1 VPRTASAALLHWR
14 TTRPTPNTDVAITI
28 ACISGKGGV
37 GKTTTTINLAAALAE
52 RGRRVLAVDCDPQ
65 SNLTSGL
72 GFDPYRLPVTI
83 GDVFAG
89 RVRAAPD
96 AFLSTH
102 WENLWLLPAK
112 PDLSAVENDLNSS
125 LNRELLLR
133 DALSRDGIQASFDF
147 ILFDTPPNFGFHT
160 INVLAAIRY
169 VLIPVQMSGYAIK
182 GLKEVLRTVHAA
194 RQRLNPE
201 LRILGIVATFVNL
214 RTNFSRDMLEG
225 LREIPN
231 LTVFDTIIKL
241 TVKLQET
248 SLAGVPVTS
257 YAASSEAAYA
267 YRSLAD
273 EVLAHV

>member
-1 VPRTASAALLHWR
+1 M
-14 TTRPTPNTDVAITI
+14 AITI

-52 RGRRVLAVDCDPQ
+52 QGKRVLTVDLDPQ

-72 GFDPYRLPVTI
+72 GFDPYRLDSTI
-83 GDVFAG
+83 GNLLTGQETDLASV
-89 RVRAAPD
+89 VQE
-96 AFLSTH
+96 TQ
-102 WENLWLLPAK
+102 WENLHLLPAN
-112 PDLSAVENDLNSS
+112 PDLSAVEQNLPSQ
-125 LNRELLLR
+125 LNRELRLR
-133 DALSRDGIQASFDF
+133 NLMNADGVQESYDF
-147 ILFDTPPNFGFHT
+147 ILFDTPPNFGYHT
-160 INVLAAIRY
+160 VSVLGAIRY

-194 RQRLNPE
+194 RQRLNPD
-201 LRILGIVATFVNL
+201 LRILGIVPTFVNL

-231 LTVFDTIIKL
+231 LKVFDTVIKL

-257 YAASSEAAYA
+257 YASSSDAAMA
-267 YRSLAD
+267 YRSLAG
-273 EVLAHV
+273 EILAHV

>member
-1 VPRTASAALLHWR
+1 M
-14 TTRPTPNTDVAITI
+14 AITI

-52 RGRRVLAVDCDPQ
+52 RGKRVLAVDCDPQ

-83 GDVFAG
+83 GDVFTG
-89 RVRAAPD
+89 RVRSAPD
-96 AFLSTH
+96 AFLDTE
-102 WENLWLLPAK
+102 WENLSLLPAK
-112 PDLSAVENDLNSS
+112 PDLGAIESELHSS

-133 DALSRDGIQASFDF
+133 DALNRNGVHADFDF
-147 ILFDTPPNFGFHT
+147 ILFDTPPSFGFHT

-182 GLKEVLRTVHAA
+182 GLKEVLRTVYAA

-231 LTVFDTIIKL
+231 LTVFETIIKL

-257 YAASSEAAYA
+257 YATSSEAADA
-267 YRSLAD
+267 YRSLA
-273 EVLAHV
+273 EEILAHV

>member
-1 VPRTASAALLHWR
+1 MATS
-14 TTRPTPNTDVAITI
+14 I

-52 RGRRVLAVDCDPQ
+52 LGKRVLVIDCDPQ

-72 GFDPYRLPVTI
+72 GFNPYTLPVTLR
-83 GDVFAG
+83 DVLAG
-89 RVRAAPD
+89 RVSVNGEVILPTR
-96 AFLSTH
+96 
-102 WENLWLLPAK
+102 WENLSLLPAN
-112 PDLSAVENDLNSS
+112 PDLSAVEAELPTQ
-125 LNRELLLR
+125 LNREVLLR
-133 DALSRDGIQASFDF
+133 DALSRNGTQGEYDV
-147 ILFDTPPNFGFHT
+147 ILYDTPPNFGFHT
-160 INVLAAIRY
+160 INALAAIQW

-201 LRILGIVATFVNL
+201 LRILGIVPTFVNL
-214 RTNFSRDMLEG
+214 RTNFSRDMLDG

-231 LTVFDTIIKL
+231 LRVFDSVIKL

-248 SLAGVPVTS
+248 SLAGVPVTA
-257 YAASSEAAYA
+257 YASSSEAAQA
-267 YRSLAD
+267 YRSLAA

>member
-1 VPRTASAALLHWR
+1 
-14 TTRPTPNTDVAITI
+14 VATSI

-37 GKTTTTINLAAALAE
+37 GKTTTVINLAASLAE
-52 RGRRVLAVDCDPQ
+52 LGKQVLVVDCDPQ

-72 GFDPYRLPVTI
+72 GFNPYTLPLTLR
-83 GDVFAG
+83 DVFAG
-89 RVRAAPD
+89 RAAVGREVI
-96 AFLSTH
+96 LQTR
-102 WENLWLLPAK
+102 WENLHLLPAN
-112 PDLSAVENDLNSS
+112 PDLSAVEGELPTQ
-125 LNRELLLR
+125 LNREVLLR
-133 DALSRDGIQASFDF
+133 DAVSADGTHSTYDF
-147 ILFDTPPNFGFHT
+147 ILYDTPPNFGFHT
-160 INVLAAIRY
+160 INALAAIQW

-201 LRILGIVATFVNL
+201 LRILGIVPTFVNL
-214 RTNFSRDMLEG
+214 RTNFSRDMLDG

-231 LTVFDTIIKL
+231 LRVFDSVIKM

-257 YAASSEAAYA
+257 YASSSDAAQA
-267 YRSLAD
+267 YRGLAA

>member
-1 VPRTASAALLHWR
+1 MGRSAVRT
-14 TTRPTPNTDVAITI
+14 VAISI

-52 RGRRVLAVDCDPQ
+52 QGKRVLAVDCDPQ

-72 GFDPYRLPVTI
+72 GFDPYRIDPTI
-83 GDVFAG
+83 GQLITGAVDDPRSVA
-89 RVRAAPD
+89 RP
-96 AFLSTH
+96 TE
-102 WENLWLLPAK
+102 WENLDLIPAT
-112 PDLSAVENDLNSS
+112 PDLSAVEAALPTQLS
-125 LNRELLLR
+125 RELILR
-133 DALSRDGIQASFDF
+133 NIMSRNGFQHDYDF

-160 INVLAAIRY
+160 VNVLGAVNY

-194 RQRLNPE
+194 RQRLNPD
-201 LRILGIVATFVNL
+201 LRILGIVPTFVNL
-214 RTNFSRDMLEG
+214 RTIFSRDMLEG
-225 LREIPN
+225 LRELPN
-231 LTVFDTIIKL
+231 IKVFDSIIKL

-257 YAASSEAAYA
+257 YAASSEAALA